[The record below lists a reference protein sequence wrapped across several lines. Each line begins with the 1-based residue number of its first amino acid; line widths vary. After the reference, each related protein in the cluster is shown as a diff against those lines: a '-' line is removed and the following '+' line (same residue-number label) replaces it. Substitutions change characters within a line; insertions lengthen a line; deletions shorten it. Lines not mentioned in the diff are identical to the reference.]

1 MSRNNSID
9 ISVSRTRTRTISWEH
24 RRSNSLGSIE
34 SIDIE
39 INKTTNKTTNKM
51 KSDSVKIIINEK
63 DKKKRARD
71 VYIDINDPYKNP
83 TPTPSSFLEQ
93 FMKSDLLWTK
103 YK

>member
-39 INKTTNKTTNKM
+39 INKTTNKM
-51 KSDSVKIIINEK
+51 KSNSTKIIINEK
-63 DKKKRARD
+63 DKKRRARD
-71 VYIDINDPYKNP
+71 VYIDINDPHKNP
-83 TPTPSSFLEQ
+83 TPTPASFLEQ
-93 FMKSDLLWTK
+93 FMKSDLLWNK